1 MVSLQDRKC
10 GHIKNIPVEEDPGRA
25 QLKYGD
31 LIQFDPIESVVQLRD
46 ADKSSAAHTLV
57 NTYVIS
63 EEMAERLTQ
72 LVIPQMQFDQPV
84 DNKGLLVVG
93 NYGTGKSH
101 LMSVVSSL
109 AADASLLEGLNHA
122 GVRDT
127 ASQIAGRFKVIRTEI
142 GATTMSLRD
151 ILVAELEEHLEKLG
165 VEYVFPEA
173 GTITSHKR
181 AFEDMMAK
189 FGEVFPE
196 HGLLLV
202 VDELLD
208 YLRTRKDQELI
219 LDLNFLREVGEV
231 CKDLRFR
238 FMAGVQEAIFDSPRF
253 AFVADSIRRVKDRF
267 EQILIARNDVKFVV
281 AERLLKKTTEQQAK
295 IRDYL
300 MPFAK
305 YYGGLNERMDEFVRL
320 FPVHPDYI
328 DTFERVTVVEKRE
341 VLKTLSMGMKGILG
355 KDVPQDEPGLIA
367 FDSYWG
373 TLKQNASFRAIPEIR
388 AVIDCSQVLESRIE
402 NAITRKQYKPMA
414 LRLIHA
420 LSVHRLT
427 TGDIYAPMGAS
438 AEELRDRLCLF
449 DPLIAEL
456 GSDEPDKD
464 LQTHVETVLR
474 EIHKTVSGQFISF
487 NADNRQFYL
496 DLKKTDDFDAL
507 IDKRAESLGQAQ
519 LDRFYYEA
527 LKRVMECQDATYV
540 TGYKIWQHELVW
552 QEHKAARS
560 GYLFFGAPNERSTAV
575 PQRDFY
581 LYFIQPND
589 PPRFKD
595 DKVNDEIFFR
605 LKGTDEEFQTALKS
619 YAAALDLAAT
629 SSGHAKATYESKANG
644 FLKKLV
650 QWLQKHMSDAF
661 EVTYQGRAKS
671 MTEWAKGKSIRD
683 LSGLS
688 PHETINF
695 RDLVNTIAGVC
706 LAPNFENQAPDYPF
720 FSVLITGNNRAQAAQ
735 DALRAIAGQN
745 RTKQATAVLDA
756 LELLNGDNF
765 AGREIGRP
773 EGARRG
779 AAMDGGYQK
788 IDPYKSKYTKFI
800 LDTVKAKGHGQVV
813 NRSEIIQDDHGL
825 EYMNPGGSRLEPE
838 WVSVL
843 VAALVY
849 SGDIVLAIPGKKFD
863 ATGLQQLAATGMDEL
878 VRFKHLEQ
886 PKEWNLPA
894 LKALFEL
901 LGMTPGMAQ
910 LVTQGKDEP
919 VQNLQQA
926 VGKIVKRIVM
936 TQQTL
941 REGLSFWGQNMV
953 LGSGLGVQGSEN
965 SEPGTQNSEL
975 ENAKAFF
982 ESLQAYSSPGKL
994 KNFRYSAPE
1003 VLAHEK
1009 AVKALDELDAL
1020 REFIMDHSP
1029 TASWLATAEA
1039 SASRGSEFRV
1049 TGSESKPQGLDLW
1062 VDQVKA
1068 IRGDVLDSINSE
1080 LKTQNPQLARLSS
1093 EVGEKLKKLKR
1104 DYINQY
1110 ISLHARARLG
1120 VNDDKRKAGLLNDQR
1135 LQTLLKLAGIDLMP
1149 RQQLTDY
1156 QNRLAGLK
1164 SCFALTEQ
1172 NLETTPA
1179 CPHCQF
1185 RPAAEI
1191 GVLGSG
1197 FGVSGSQ
1204 QLDQMDEQ
1212 LDKIIE
1218 QWTKTL
1224 LNNLD
1229 DPMTQANVNEL
1240 LHEDDKQIV
1249 KAFMDSKELP
1259 DPVDGNFVQTLK
1271 TILAGLQ
1278 KVSVK
1283 KADLLKIVSDL
1294 GPSTPNEIKQAVSDY
1309 VDSLT
1314 KGKDQNKVRIVLE

>member
-1 MVSLQDRKC
+1 M
-10 GHIKNIPVEEDPGRA
+10 
-25 QLKYGD
+25 KYGE

-46 ADKSSAAHTLV
+46 ADKTSAAHQLV

-63 EEMAERLTQ
+63 DEMAERMVR
-72 LVIPQMQFDQPV
+72 LVIPQLQFEQPV
-84 DNKGLLVVG
+84 DNKGILVVG

-101 LMSVVSSL
+101 LMSVVSSI
-109 AADASLLEGLNHA
+109 AADASLLDSLNHESVKA
-122 GVRDT
+122 EADK
-127 ASQIAGRFKVIRTEI
+127 IAGKFKVIRTEI

-151 ILVAELEEHLEKLG
+151 ILVAELEEHLENMG
-165 VEYVFPEA
+165 VSYVFPGS

-196 HGLLLV
+196 QGLLLV

-238 FMAGVQEAIFDSPRF
+238 FIAGVQEAIFDSPRF

-267 EQILIARNDVKFVV
+267 EQILIARSDVKFVV
-281 AERLLKKTTEQQAK
+281 AERLLKKTVEQQAK
-295 IRDYL
+295 IREYL

-305 YYGGLNERMDEFVRL
+305 YYGGLNERLDEFVRL

-341 VLKTLSMGMKGILG
+341 VLKTLSMGMKGVLN
-355 KDVPQDEPGLIA
+355 KDVPENEPGLIA
-367 FDSYWG
+367 FDSYWS

-402 NAITRKQYKPMA
+402 NAISRKQYKPMA

-427 TGDIYAPMGAS
+427 TGDIYAPLGAS

-507 IDKRAESLGQAQ
+507 IDKRAESLGDTQ

-527 LKRVMECQDATYV
+527 LKRVMECQDSTYV

-552 QEHKAARS
+552 QDHKAARS

-575 PQRDFY
+575 PTRDFY
-581 LYFIQPND
+581 IYFIQPND

-595 DKVNDEIFFR
+595 DKVSDEVFFR
-605 LKGTDEEFQTALKS
+605 LKPLSDTGEEFQTSLKN

-629 SSGHAKATYESKANG
+629 SSGHAKATYEAKANG

-650 QWLQKHMSDAF
+650 QWLQKHMTDAF
-661 EVTYQGRAKS
+661 EVTYQGRSKP
-671 MTEWAKGKSIRD
+671 MNEWAKGKSIRD

-706 LAPNFENQAPDYPF
+706 LAPNFENQAPEYPF
-720 FSVLITGNNRAQAAQ
+720 FSVLITGSNRAQAAQ
-735 DALRAIAGQN
+735 DALRAIGGQN

-756 LELLNGDNF
+756 LELL
-765 AGREIGRP
+765 
-773 EGARRG
+773 
-779 AAMDGGYQK
+779 DGEK
-788 IDPYKSKYTKFI
+788 IEPYKSKYTRFI
-800 LDTVKAKGHGQVV
+800 LDVVKAKGHGQVV
-813 NRSEIIQDDHGL
+813 NRNEIIQDDHGL

-838 WVSVL
+838 WITVL
-843 VAALVY
+843 ISALVY
-849 SGDIVLAIPGKKFD
+849 SGDIVLSIPGKKFD

-878 VRFKHLEQ
+878 IRFKHLEQ
-886 PKEWNLPA
+886 PKEWNIPA
-894 LKALFEL
+894 LKAMFEL

-910 LVTQGKDEP
+910 LVTQGNDEP
-919 VQNLQQA
+919 IQNLQQS

-941 REGLSFWGQNMV
+941 REGLSFWGLNL
-953 LGSGLGVQGSEN
+953 LGGTDLANQASGLDG
-965 SEPGTQNSEL
+965 
-975 ENAKAFF
+975 AKTFF
-982 ESLQAYSSPGKL
+982 ESLQAYTSPGKL
-994 KNFRYSAPE
+994 KNFRYSMDE
-1003 VLAHEK
+1003 VKAHEN
-1009 AVKALDELDAL
+1009 AVKVLDDLDAL
-1020 REFIMDHSP
+1020 REFVMDHSP
-1029 TASWLATAEA
+1029 TASWLSTAE
-1039 SASRGSEFRV
+1039 GVLPPEH
-1049 TGSESKPQGLDLW
+1049 DW
-1062 VDQVKA
+1062 VDRMKTTRQ
-1068 IRGDVLDSINSE
+1068 DVLEMLKQTDLTE
-1080 LKTQNPQLARLSS
+1080 LANQSQN
-1093 EVGEKLKKLKR
+1093 VGAKLQQLKK
-1104 DYINQY
+1104 DYIVVY
-1110 ISLHARARLG
+1110 IGLHTKARLG
-1120 VNDDKRKAGLLNDQR
+1120 INDDKRKAALMGDHR

-1172 NLETTPA
+1172 NLEATPA
-1179 CPHCQF
+1179 CSHCGF
-1185 RPAAEI
+1185 RPSVETGTAP
-1191 GVLGSG
+1191 
-1197 FGVSGSQ
+1197 GSQ
-1204 QLDQMDEQ
+1204 MIEQMDND
-1212 LDKIIE
+1212 LDTMVSN
-1218 QWTKTL
+1218 WTSTL
-1224 LNNLD
+1224 LGNLE
-1229 DPMTQANVNEL
+1229 DPITQANMDL
-1240 LHEDDKQIV
+1240 LKVDDREPLE
-1249 KAFMDSKELP
+1249 AFIKSKELP
-1259 DPVDGNFVQTLK
+1259 VPLDTNFVHALK
-1271 TILAGLQ
+1271 EVLSGLV

-1283 KADLLKIVSDL
+1283 SKELQKALQIES
-1294 GPSTPNEIKQAVSDY
+1294 GPSTPAEIKKRFGDY
-1309 VDSLT
+1309 IDQLT
-1314 KGKDQNKVRIVLE
+1314 KGKDPAKVRIVME

>member
-1 MVSLQDRKC
+1 M
-10 GHIKNIPVEEDPGRA
+10 
-25 QLKYGD
+25 KYGD

-46 ADKSSAAHTLV
+46 ADKSSAAQHLV

-63 EEMAERLTQ
+63 DEMAERLTQ

-109 AADASLLEGLNHA
+109 AADASLLEGLKND
-122 GVRDT
+122 GVRD
-127 ASQIAGRFKVIRTEI
+127 AAAQIAGRFKVIRTEI

-173 GTITSHKR
+173 GTISSHKR
-181 AFEDMMAK
+181 AFEDMMVR

-208 YLRTRKDQELI
+208 FLRTRKDQELI

-267 EQILIARNDVKFVV
+267 EQILIARSDVKFVV
-281 AERLLKKTTEQQAK
+281 AERLLKKTAEQQAK

-341 VLKTLSMGMKGILG
+341 VLKTLSMGMKGILS

-595 DKVNDEIFFR
+595 DKVNDEVFFR
-605 LKGTDEEFQTALKS
+605 LKGGSTDEEFQTALKS

-644 FLKKLV
+644 FLKNLV

-720 FSVLITGNNRAQAAQ
+720 FSRLVTGSSRTQAAQ

-745 RTKQATAVLDA
+745 RTQQATAVLDA
-756 LELLNGDNF
+756 LELL
-765 AGREIGRP
+765 
-773 EGARRG
+773 
-779 AAMDGGYQK
+779 DGEK

-800 LDTVKAKGHGQVV
+800 LDAVKAKGHGQVV
-813 NRSEIIQDDHGL
+813 NRNEIIQDDHGL

-838 WVSVL
+838 WLSVL

-941 REGLSFWGQNMV
+941 REGLSFWGMDLVQS
-953 LGSGLGVQGSEN
+953 SGFAVQGSTNTEHR
-965 SEPGTQNSEL
+965 TQNSEL

-1003 VLAHEK
+1003 VLSFEP

-1029 TASWLATAEA
+1029 TVAWLATAEA
-1039 SASRGSEFRV
+1039 SASRSSEFRV

-1135 LQTLLKLAGIDLMP
+1135 LQILLKLAGIDLMP

-1172 NLETTPA
+1172 NLDASPI
-1179 CPHCQF
+1179 CPHCGF
-1185 RPAAEI
+1185 RPAAE
-1191 GVLGSG
+1191 
-1197 FGVSGSQ
+1197 FGVSGSGLPVAGSQ

-1212 LDKIIE
+1212 LDRIIE

-1224 LNNLD
+1224 LNNLE
-1229 DPMTQANVNEL
+1229 DPMTQANINEL
-1240 LHEDDKQIV
+1240 LHEDDKTVIQS
-1249 KAFMDSKELP
+1249 FMGSKELP
-1259 DPVDGNFVQTLK
+1259 EPIDGNFVQTLK
-1271 TILAGLQ
+1271 TVLAGLQ
-1278 KVSVK
+1278 KVPVK
-1283 KADLLKIVSDL
+1283 EAELIKIVSNL
-1294 GPSTPNEIKQAVSDY
+1294 GPSTPEELKRAISDY

-1314 KGKDQNKVRIVLE
+1314 RGKDINKVRIVLE